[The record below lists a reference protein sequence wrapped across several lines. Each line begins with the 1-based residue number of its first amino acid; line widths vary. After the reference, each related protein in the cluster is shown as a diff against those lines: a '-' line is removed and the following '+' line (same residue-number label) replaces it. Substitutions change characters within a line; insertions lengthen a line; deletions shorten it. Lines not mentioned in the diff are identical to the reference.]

1 MLLILQFVSNVVL
14 VSKDVNSVQFLSNN
28 NWSNKLKLD
37 SEMVKLT
44 IDNKPIEVA
53 EGTTILKAARQAG
66 INIPTLC
73 YFELNGMK
81 FENKPGGC
89 RVCVV
94 EVEGRKNLAPA
105 CATDVME
112 GMIVHTHSARV
123 INARKTVVELI
134 LSDHPNDCLQCS
146 KSGDCELQ
154 TLAQKLGIRE
164 IPFKGEQ
171 STYKKDST
179 LSIERDMDKCIMC
192 RRCETMCNKIQ
203 SVGALSAVNRG
214 FDAVVSPAF
223 EQALADSS
231 CINCGQCVQVC
242 PVGALTLV
250 DNVADVM
257 KAIADPKKTVVVQTA
272 PAVRVALGEEFGME
286 PGSIVTGKMAAAL
299 RRLGFDYVFDT
310 DWSADLTIMEEGTEL
325 LGRIGKVL
333 SGDKTAKLPIF
344 TSCCPG
350 WVSFYEKNFPDML
363 EYPSTAKSPQQM
375 FGAVAKSYWA
385 EKLGIKREDMVVVS
399 IMPCLAKKYEAAR
412 EEFNVNGN
420 PDVDFSLSTR
430 ELAHMIKQY
439 NLDLSEMPEEDFD
452 SPLGEST
459 GAAVIFGATGGVMEA
474 AVRTAYEVFTK
485 KTLESIDFVGL
496 RGFDGIKTATVDF
509 AGTPINVA
517 VVYGLSN
524 ARTIMEEVRNGNP
537 RQFHAVEVMA
547 CPGGCIGGAGQPYH
561 HGDSDIIRKR
571 MDAIYREDLGKPIR
585 KSHENPSVMSI
596 YKEFLGEP
604 CGHKSHE
611 LLHTHYFDR
620 SNKIENE

>member
-1 MLLILQFVSNVVL
+1 
-14 VSKDVNSVQFLSNN
+14 
-28 NWSNKLKLD
+28 
-37 SEMVKLT
+37 
-44 IDNKPIEVA
+44 
-53 EGTTILKAARQAG
+53 
-66 INIPTLC
+66 
-73 YFELNGMK
+73 
-81 FENKPGGC
+81 
-89 RVCVV
+89 
-94 EVEGRKNLAPA
+94 
-105 CATDVME
+105 
-112 GMIVHTHSARV
+112 
-123 INARKTVVELI
+123 
-134 LSDHPNDCLQCS
+134 
-146 KSGDCELQ
+146 
-154 TLAQKLGIRE
+154 
-164 IPFKGEQ
+164 
-171 STYKKDST
+171 
-179 LSIERDMDKCIMC
+179 
-192 RRCETMCNKIQ
+192 
-203 SVGALSAVNRG
+203 
-214 FDAVVSPAF
+214 
-223 EQALADSS
+223 
-231 CINCGQCVQVC
+231 
-242 PVGALTLV
+242 
-250 DNVADVM
+250 
-257 KAIADPKKTVVVQTA
+257 
-272 PAVRVALGEEFGME
+272 
-286 PGSIVTGKMAAAL
+286 
-299 RRLGFDYVFDT
+299 
-310 DWSADLTIMEEGTEL
+310 
-325 LGRIGKVL
+325 
-333 SGDKTAKLPIF
+333 
-344 TSCCPG
+344 
-350 WVSFYEKNFPDML
+350 ML

-412 EEFNVNGN
+412 EEFKVNGN

-439 NLDLSEMPEEDFD
+439 NLDLTEMPEEDFD

-517 VVYGLSN
+517 VVYGLNN